1 MADDLTLE
9 ASEKIIAAAKKKAA
23 QLNTRMDIAVVDAG
37 GNLKAFARMDGA
49 WLGSIDI
56 SIRKARTARW
66 FDMNTGEIGKLS
78 QPGGPLYGIE
88 HSNDGLITFP
98 GGVPLK
104 NSKGEI
110 VGAIGVSGS
119 TVESTV
125 LPLTPIAPTISPLEF
140 FRGTPPGK
148 VINPSLLCSIPYKGP
163 PGCESFPISPVFMS
177 NQRAVRALRIEMSML
192 PSHAPSMRA
201 NAFRLPPASTTAI
214 SMRVLSCAAF
224 FFAAAMIFSDA
235 SKVRSSAIRH
245 LAWESGQTFF
255 LSWWRK
261 SRDLCSA
268 WVFSRCVGG
277 ASRSVGSAWS
287 RLGG

>member
-1 MADDLTLE
+1 MAEDLTLG
-9 ASEKIIAAAKKKAA
+9 ASEKIIAEARKKAV
-23 QLNTRMDIAVVDAG
+23 QLKTRMDIAVVDAG

-119 TVESTV
+119 TVE
-125 LPLTPIAPTISPLEF
+125 
-140 FRGTPPGK
+140 
-148 VINPSLLCSIPYKGP
+148 NDH
-163 PGCESFPISPVFMS
+163 
-177 NQRAVRALRIEMSML
+177 AV
-192 PSHAPSMRA
+192 
-201 NAFRLPPASTTAI
+201 
-214 SMRVLSCAAF
+214 
-224 FFAAAMIFSDA
+224 AAAGADA
-235 SKVRSSAIRH
+235 
-245 LAWESGQTFF
+245 LEE
-255 LSWWRK
+255 
-261 SRDLCSA
+261 
-268 WVFSRCVGG
+268 
-277 ASRSVGSAWS
+277 
-287 RLGG
+287 